1 MTLAYD
7 QYRAML
13 PTNKHRLDDEL
24 EMQAQ
29 VMEDISSEV
38 VKQNQRVQTTKLSLD
53 QIEARLAANIRDDEA
68 RITAAQ
74 VEGKV
79 KRDPEWIKARQLYV
93 SAVAD
98 HGQWLGL
105 LEAWR
110 QKGYSIKTL
119 ADLYAAQYFT
129 ISSHQS
135 HERLGSNTTIGLDTM
150 TQRLALRRAMAGAI
164 PQETAATPGRRRL
177 VNG

>member
-53 QIEARLAANIRDDEA
+53 QVEARLAANIRDDEA

-93 SAVAD
+93 NAVAD
-98 HGQWLGL
+98 HGQWVGL

-129 ISSHQS
+129 ISSHQAR
-135 HERLGSNTTIGLDTM
+135 ERS
-150 TQRLALRRAMAGAI
+150 TQVKPRDQSELRRDIRQAMKTAI
-164 PQETAATPGRRRL
+164 ESVSPRRRSV
-177 VNG
+177 VND